1 MNSDALLCRKKRE
14 IIIKGEKKK
23 NAGCVSENI
32 GSVFYSGLSGAHL
45 NHIAVLNTVA
55 CICFIRRGDLFSL
68 GATFQILFVT
78 QVLLARFWEVNHP
91 GTSLLCFMDAFQ
103 DSQRMNSSILLSLPP
118 AAAPRLGG
126 DEAQVACV
134 PKP

>member
-14 IIIKGEKKK
+14 IIIKGEKKTQAASQK
-23 NAGCVSENI
+23 ISG
-32 GSVFYSGLSGAHL
+32 VFLLGLKRRSLESYCCFKHSCMHL
-45 NHIAVLNTVA
+45 FYQA
-55 CICFIRRGDLFSL
+55 GDLFSL
-68 GATFQILFVT
+68 GATFQIRFVT

-91 GTSLLCFMDAFQ
+91 STSLLCFMDAFQ

-118 AAAPRLGG
+118 AAAPQLGG